1 MPLYEFMENGR
12 VVARVLPVD
21 ARDSFPHRI
30 TVPSRISVCP
40 RGAPTQ
46 EDELMQGWKEI
57 EEQDGRGAR
66 DLERSLGLTASQ
78 VKDAMLAPTRPEP
91 MGMEG

>member
-1 MPLYEFMENGR
+1 MPLYEYADGSIRQLSVANRDQYPGR
-12 VVARVLPVD
+12 VM
-21 ARDSFPHRI
+21 
-30 TVPSRISVCP
+30 PSRINVCP

-66 DLERSLGLTASQ
+66 DLERSLGLTSSQ

-91 MGMEG
+91 VEVEG